1 MRELSPRA
9 IAVQVVDVSLV
20 AYILYRLLLLV
31 RGTRAWR
38 ILFGVF
44 VFVLV
49 LWLSDV
55 LHLTALHWILDKAT
69 LLGPVA
75 LAILFLPELRAAIE
89 GLTKF
94 RFFPQGLVTGTSDVD
109 LDKREIEEIVA
120 ACGELAEDNVGALIV
135 VEKEGRLDEV
145 AGSGVPLGAAVTK
158 TLLLS
163 IFYGE
168 NPLHDGAA
176 VIRGE
181 RILAAACRLPLSE
194 SSRLDSTLHM
204 RHRAAV
210 GITEATDALSI
221 VVSEERG
228 TVSVAKEGVLRR
240 MSGLG
245 ELREVLRAELTK
257 PEDGS
262 NGERPRFLSP
272 WSKDRTPKPD
282 ETPEARH
289 GATPEGTGEHEG
301 RSAAQETVEA

>member
-1 MRELSPRA
+1 MRDLSPRTV
-9 IAVQVVDVSLV
+9 AVQVVDVFLV
-20 AYILYRLLLLV
+20 AYIIYRLLLLV

-49 LWLSDV
+49 LWLSDI
-55 LHLTALHWILDKAT
+55 LQLTALHWLLDKAT
-69 LLGPVA
+69 ILGPVA
-75 LAILFLPELRAAIE
+75 LAILFLPELRQTIE

-94 RFFPQGLVTGTSDVD
+94 KFFPQGLVTGTSDVD
-109 LDKREIEEIVA
+109 LDGREIEEIVA
-120 ACGELAEDNVGALIV
+120 ACGDLAEDNIGALIV
-135 VEKEGRLDEV
+135 IEKEGRLEEV
-145 AGSGVPLGAAVTK
+145 AQSGVPLGATVTK

-168 NPLHDGAA
+168 NPLHDGAT

-194 SSRLDSTLHM
+194 SSRLDETLHM

-210 GITEATDALSI
+210 GISEATDAIAI

-228 TVSVAKEGVLRR
+228 TVSVAKDGGLTR

-245 ELREVLRAELTK
+245 ELRETLRRELTK
-257 PEDGS
+257 PEENG
-262 NGERPRFLSP
+262 NGEKSKFLGAFSRDRNADRG
-272 WSKDRTPKPD
+272 SK
-282 ETPEARH
+282 EAPE
-289 GATPEGTGEHEG
+289 
-301 RSAAQETVEA
+301 VEEKEEVGV

>member
-1 MRELSPRA
+1 MGQDFLISLRELSPRG
-9 IAVQVVDVSLV
+9 IALQVADVLLV
-20 AYILYRLLLLV
+20 AYIIYRLLLLV

-38 ILFGVF
+38 ILFGIFVF
-44 VFVLV
+44 VFVL
-49 LWLSDV
+49 WLSEV
-55 LHLTALHWILDKAT
+55 LHLTALHWTLDKAT

-94 RFFPQGLVTGTSDVD
+94 RFFPQGLVTGTSEVD

-120 ACGELAEDNVGALIV
+120 ACGELAEDRVGALLVI
-135 VEKEGRLDEV
+135 EKEGRLDE
-145 AGSGVPLGAAVTK
+145 AAASGTPLGAQVTK

-176 VIRGE
+176 IVRGE

-194 SSRLDSTLHM
+194 SPRLDATLHM

-210 GITEATDALSI
+210 GITEATDAI
-221 VVSEERG
+221 AVVVSEERG
-228 TVSVAKEGVLRR
+228 TVSVAKEGKLRR

-245 ELREVLRAELTK
+245 ELRDVLRAELTK
-257 PEDGS
+257 PEDGD
-262 NGERPRFLSP
+262 GEKPRFLGV
-272 WSKDRTPKPD
+272 RTRAEKA
-282 ETPEARH
+282 EKAERAER
-289 GATPEGTGEHEG
+289 ERE
-301 RSAAQETVEA
+301 RVEA